1 MLNIAFCDDDQEIL
15 NQLQNLLDQ
24 YRKDKNVLIQCLAF
38 QSPLELLAQI
48 EAGVRF
54 DILFLDVIMPGE
66 NGIHVA
72 GEIRQ
77 YDETM
82 KIIFLTS
89 SAEFAVQSYTVGA
102 YFYQLKPIWT
112 ESFFRLMDAVTSE
125 CEKEQENALVL
136 CCKSGIT
143 RINLSKLEYCEVI
156 GRTLTF
162 HLENGQ
168 VLESSGSLDELS
180 SQLAPYHNFLRP
192 HRSFLINM
200 EYIQN
205 ISNRAITMTSH
216 VQIPVP
222 HGKCSDIKN
231 VYLEYVFDR
240 KQVVIS

>member
-24 YRKDKNVLIQCLAF
+24 YRKDKNVSIQCLAF

-77 YDETM
+77 YDETV

-143 RINLSKLEYCEVI
+143 RINLSKLEYCEV
-156 GRTLTF
+156 
-162 HLENGQ
+162 
-168 VLESSGSLDELS
+168 
-180 SQLAPYHNFLRP
+180 
-192 HRSFLINM
+192 
-200 EYIQN
+200 
-205 ISNRAITMTSH
+205 
-216 VQIPVP
+216 
-222 HGKCSDIKN
+222 
-231 VYLEYVFDR
+231 
-240 KQVVIS
+240 

>member
-102 YFYQLKPIWT
+102 
-112 ESFFRLMDAVTSE
+112 
-125 CEKEQENALVL
+125 
-136 CCKSGIT
+136 
-143 RINLSKLEYCEVI
+143 
-156 GRTLTF
+156 
-162 HLENGQ
+162 
-168 VLESSGSLDELS
+168 
-180 SQLAPYHNFLRP
+180 
-192 HRSFLINM
+192 
-200 EYIQN
+200 
-205 ISNRAITMTSH
+205 
-216 VQIPVP
+216 
-222 HGKCSDIKN
+222 
-231 VYLEYVFDR
+231 
-240 KQVVIS
+240 

>member
-1 MLNIAFCDDDQEIL
+1 
-15 NQLQNLLDQ
+15 
-24 YRKDKNVLIQCLAF
+24 
-38 QSPLELLAQI
+38 
-48 EAGVRF
+48 
-54 DILFLDVIMPGE
+54 MPGE

-102 YFYQLKPIWT
+102 YFYKLKPIWT
-112 ESFFRLMDAVTSE
+112 ESFFHLMDAVTSE

-180 SQLAPYHNFLRP
+180 SQLAPYHNFLVS
-192 HRSFLINM
+192 SFLSHC
-200 EYIQN
+200 EYYDRQLQLYQ
-205 ISNRAITMTSH
+205 H
-216 VQIPVP
+216 LY
-222 HGKCSDIKN
+222 HKN
-231 VYLEYVFDR
+231 A
-240 KQVVIS
+240 

>member
-1 MLNIAFCDDDQEIL
+1 MLNIAFCDDDKEIL
-15 NQLQNLLDQ
+15 NQMQNLMDQ
-24 YRKDKNVLIQCLAF
+24 YRREKNVSIQYLSF

-54 DILFLDVIMPGE
+54 DIIFLDVIMPGE

-77 YDETM
+77 YDNSV

-102 YFYQLKPIWT
+102 YFYQLKPIWA
-112 ESFFRLMDAVTSE
+112 ESFFRLMDSVTSE
-125 CEKEQENALVL
+125 CEKEQENGLVL

-143 RINLSKLEYCEVI
+143 RIDLNRLEYCEVT
-156 GRTLTF
+156 GRTLIF

-168 VLESSGSLDELS
+168 VLESIGSLDDLS
-180 SQLAPYHNFLRP
+180 SQLMTYHNFLRP

-205 ISNRAITMTSH
+205 ISSRAITMANLD
-216 VQIPVP
+216 QIPIP

-231 VYLEYVFDR
+231 IYLEYAFSR
-240 KQVVIS
+240 KQVIIS